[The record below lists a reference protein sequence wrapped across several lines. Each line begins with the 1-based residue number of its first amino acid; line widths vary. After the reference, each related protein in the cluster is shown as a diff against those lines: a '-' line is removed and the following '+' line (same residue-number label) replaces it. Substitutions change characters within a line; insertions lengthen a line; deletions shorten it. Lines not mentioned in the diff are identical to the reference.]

1 MQMKVGLQHPT
12 RVFLVPELALLLL
25 LAVLPARLREQPP
38 HHAGPGRG
46 SLGDSQSS
54 QEVTGPEKRSKGR
67 RTLPQ
72 IVHPAGKNETRQL
85 GEAPLIRRRS
95 G

>member
-1 MQMKVGLQHPT
+1 MQMKEGLQHPT

-25 LAVLPARLREQPP
+25 AVLPARLREQHP

-85 GEAPLIRRRS
+85 GEAPLIRHCS